1 MFKTAKT
8 EAKFSDFSIH
18 GHIALPAVV
27 VAIVD
32 TPQFQRLR
40 YLKQTGT
47 AHFVYPNATH
57 TRFQHSLGVAH
68 LAFKFAEKLRKEN
81 PNLVDEKDCICVM
94 IAGLCHDLGHGP
106 FSHLWE
112 SFVSQAQPG
121 NDWHHEDN
129 SVKML
134 DHLIEENDLK
144 PVLLSLGGLD
154 EQDILFIK
162 EAIAGPIDETTGLP
176 IRNVKLDDQNWLY
189 RGRGPEKS
197 FLYEIVAN
205 KISGIDVDKWDYLIR
220 DASYFNI
227 GRIFDYDRIINF
239 AKVIKTGDYGRKH
252 ICIRDKEAE
261 LIMEMFID
269 RARMHKTGYQHRVTK
284 IIDAMMVTD
293 KINQLK
299 SFQLQL

>member
-1 MFKTAKT
+1 MRRKAIFIN
-8 EAKFSDFSIH
+8 FFNFSIH
-18 GHIALPAVV
+18 GHIVLPAVA

-47 AHFVYPNATH
+47 CHFVYPNATH
-57 TRFQHSLGVAH
+57 TRFQHSLGVGH

-81 PNLVDEKDCICVM
+81 PTVVDEKDCICIM

-112 SFVSQAQPG
+112 SFVSKVHP
-121 NDWHHEDN
+121 NSDWHHEDN

-134 DHLIEENDLK
+134 DYLIEDNDLK
-144 PVLLSLGGLD
+144 PILWSLGGIND
-154 EQDILFIK
+154 QDILFIK
-162 EAIAGPIDETTGLP
+162 EAIAGPIDEETGLP
-176 IRNVKLDDQNWLY
+176 MRDVCLDDKAWLY
-189 RGRGPEKS
+189 RGRGPEVS

-220 DASYFNI
+220 DGSYFNI
-227 GRIFDYDRIINF
+227 RNTFDYDRLINY
-239 AKVIKTGDYGRKH
+239 AKVIKTGENERKH

-261 LIMEMFID
+261 EIMNMFID
-269 RARMHKTGYQHRVTK
+269 RARMHKNGYQHRVSK
-284 IIDAMMVTD
+284 IIDAMMVRMNY
-293 KINQLK
+293 KYYLIP
-299 SFQLQL
+299 